1 MTIAV
6 TAATGQLGRAALDA
20 LLQTV
25 PAADLVAIARRPDA
39 LADLAERGMDVR
51 QADYNDRESLR
62 TALTGVERLL
72 FISGSEIG
80 QRVTQHG
87 NVIAAA
93 EAAGVQF
100 VAYTSILHADTSTLL
115 LAQEHRAT
123 EQALAASGLTYALLR
138 NGWYFENYLGQLPT
152 YAEHGIAGA
161 AGDGR
166 ISGAARADY
175 AAAAAA
181 VVAGGDHDGALYE
194 LGGDPFT
201 LTDLAATITA
211 VTGREVGYTNLS
223 EDRFRDLL
231 VGAGLPAPAA
241 TAFADADRGIAAGE
255 LFVDGHDLEKLIGRP
270 LTTLR
275 EAVETA
281 VAATRRPPQ
290 GPAH

>member
-6 TAATGQLGRAALDA
+6 TAATGQLGRAVLEA
-20 LLQTV
+20 LLQTT
-25 PAADLVAIARRPDA
+25 PAADLAAIARRPDA
-39 LADLAERGMDVR
+39 LADLAARGVEIR
-51 QADYNDRESLR
+51 RADYNDRESLR

-93 EAAGVQF
+93 QAAGVQF
-100 VAYTSILHADTSTLL
+100 VAYTSILRAETSTLL

-123 EQALAASGLTYALLR
+123 EEALVDSGLTYALLR

-152 YAEHGIAGA
+152 YLEHGIAGA

-181 VVAGGDHDGALYE
+181 VVAGGDHDGAVYE
-194 LGGDPFT
+194 LGGDAFT
-201 LTDLAATITA
+201 LTDLAATLTA
-211 VTGREVGYTNLS
+211 ASGRAVSYTNLS
-223 EDRFRDLL
+223 EDRYRDLL
-231 VGAGLPAPAA
+231 IGAGLSAPAA
-241 TAFADADRGIAAGE
+241 AVYADADRGIATGE
-255 LFVDGHDLEKLIGRP
+255 LFVDGHDLEKLVGNP

-275 EAVETA
+275 DAVEAA
-281 VAATRRPPQ
+281 VAATR
-290 GPAH
+290 

>member
-20 LLQTV
+20 LLETV
-25 PAADLVAIARRPDA
+25 PAADLVAIARRPEA
-39 LADLAERGMDVR
+39 LADLAERGVDVR
-51 QADYNDRESLR
+51 RADYDNRESLR

-80 QRVTQHG
+80 QRVTQHA

-93 EAAGVQF
+93 EAAGVRF
-100 VAYTSILHADTSTLL
+100 VAYTSILHAETSTLL

-138 NGWYFENYLGQLPT
+138 NGWYFENYLGQLPS
-152 YAEHGIAGA
+152 YLENGIAGA
-161 AGDGR
+161 AGAGR

-181 VVAGGDHDGALYE
+181 VVAGGDHDGAVYE
-194 LGGDPFT
+194 LGGDAFT
-201 LTDLAATITA
+201 LTDLAATISA
-211 VTGREVGYTNLS
+211 VAGREVGYTNLS
-223 EDRFRDLL
+223 EDQFRDLL

-241 TAFADADRGIAAGE
+241 VAFADADRGIAAGE
-255 LFVDGHDLEKLIGRP
+255 LFADGHDLEKLIGRP
-270 LTTLR
+270 LTALR
-275 EAVETA
+275 EAVE
-281 VAATRRPPQ
+281 AALAGSR
-290 GPAH
+290 